1 MVNRPLHAARAQAL
15 GQVVFLA
22 LLFGVAIAQP
32 AHAYLGQQL
41 LEWAASNIIAPLGLI
56 ALVVALAG
64 AFFRPDLAKSGVYAA
79 LICAALFFIIRQ
91 ANTIIGNLQS
101 N

>member
-1 MVNRPLHAARAQAL
+1 MISSAIRIASRGRGARDITRFGAAI
-15 GQVVFLA
+15 V
-22 LLFGVAIAQP
+22 QP

-64 AFFRPDLAKSGVYAA
+64 AFFRPDLAKGGVYAA
-79 LICAALFFIIRQ
+79 VICAALFFIIRQ
-91 ANTIIGNLQS
+91 ANTIIGSLQS